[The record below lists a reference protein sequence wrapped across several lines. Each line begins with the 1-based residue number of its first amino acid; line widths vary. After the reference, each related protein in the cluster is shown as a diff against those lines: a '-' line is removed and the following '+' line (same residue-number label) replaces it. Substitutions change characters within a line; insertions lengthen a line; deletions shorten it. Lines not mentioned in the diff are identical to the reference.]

1 MMQTETKK
9 RVRVFALIIA
19 LLIPLLVGGF
29 SALLTAA
36 DMKFY
41 ETMNHPP
48 LSPPSWVFPIAWTIL
63 YALMGLASYYIYT
76 SDADPERKR
85 TALLFYAAQ
94 LVMNL
99 FWSTLFFTYS
109 RYLISLIWLLAMWVL
124 ILVCA
129 VRFYRIRHTAG
140 LMMGVLFLWTT
151 FAAYLNFASYI
162 MSITPMP
169 LAN

>member
-1 MMQTETKK
+1 MKTETKN
-9 RVRVFALIIA
+9 RVRIFALIIA

-29 SALLTAA
+29 SAFLTAE

-41 ETMNHPP
+41 DTMARPP
-48 LSPPSWVFPIAWTIL
+48 LSPPGWVFPVAWTIL
-63 YALMGLASYYIYT
+63 YALMGLASYFIYT
-76 SDADPERKR
+76 SDAEPERKR
-85 TALLFYAAQ
+85 KALMFYAAQ

-99 FWSTLFFTYS
+99 LWSTLFFTYS
-109 RYLISLIWLLAMWVL
+109 RYLISLIWLLVMWVL

-129 VRFYRIRHTAG
+129 VRFYRIRHAAG

-151 FAAYLNFASYI
+151 FAAYLNLACYI

-169 LAN
+169 ITA

>member
-1 MMQTETKK
+1 MKTETKN
-9 RVRVFALIIA
+9 RVRIFALIIA

-29 SALLTAA
+29 SALLTAE

-41 ETMNHPP
+41 DTMARPP
-48 LSPPSWVFPIAWTIL
+48 LSPPGWVFPVAWTIL
-63 YALMGLASYYIYT
+63 YALMGLASYFIYT
-76 SDADPERKR
+76 SDAEPERKR
-85 TALLFYAAQ
+85 KALMFYAAQ

-99 FWSTLFFTYS
+99 LWSTLFFTYS
-109 RYLISLIWLLAMWVL
+109 RYLISLIWLLVMWVL

-129 VRFYRIRHTAG
+129 VRFYRIRHAAG

-151 FAAYLNFASYI
+151 FAAYLNLACYI

-169 LAN
+169 ITA